1 MASPPS
7 PAEVPGRDLA
17 FQRAYRRLFWGQ
29 ASALLGTGIATVALA
44 LLSYR
49 LVGREA
55 AAVFG
60 TALAIKTATH
70 VFLTPIAAAFVRCL
84 RPGPLL
90 VGLDLAR
97 AALLLY
103 LPFVRTVPGLF
114 LSILLFQAC
123 SAIFVPTAQAVTS
136 ELLPDE
142 QDYAEALARSRLAY
156 ELEGALSPAA
166 AGLLL
171 FVMEAPF
178 LFDVAAVTFLA
189 SAWLLAGA
197 GFPRPAAGGADGP
210 LESVRR
216 GLSTY
221 FAEPA
226 LRGLAALNLVAAL
239 ATATVTVVTV
249 HLVRSE
255 LDGTER
261 MMTAALVAAGAGSV
275 VGAVLVPMLTDRL
288 PLRATMLAG
297 GLGIGLV
304 LLIGTAGPSFGAALP
319 LWTALGLAGALA
331 VTPAGLLLRALAP
344 PGEKLALYATQF
356 ALANA
361 ASMLA
366 YPAAGW
372 LSAELGSRPTLGIF
386 AALTLAAVATAA
398 RLWPSGEPP
407 APPEPERPPVDRRGR
422 RPRA

>member
-1 MASPPS
+1 MASPS
-7 PAEVPGRDLA
+7 PPPEAPGHELA
-17 FQRAYRRLFWGQ
+17 LERAYWRLFWGQ
-29 ASALLGTGIATVALA
+29 ALGLVGTGVATVALA
-44 LLSYR
+44 LLAYR
-49 LVGREA
+49 LVGRDA

-60 TALAIKTATH
+60 TALAIKMATY
-70 VFLTPIAAAFVRCL
+70 VFLTPIAAAFVRRL
-84 RPGPLL
+84 APGPLL
-90 VGLDLAR
+90 LGLDLAR
-97 AALLLY
+97 AALLVY
-103 LPFVRTVPGLF
+103 LPFVQTVPGLF
-114 LSILLFQAC
+114 LLILAFQVC
-123 SAIFVPTAQAVTS
+123 SAVFVPTAQAVTS

-156 ELEGALSPAA
+156 ELEGVLSPATA
-166 AGLLL
+166 SLLL

-178 LFDVAAVTFLA
+178 LFDVAAVAFLA

-197 GFPRPAAGGADGP
+197 GFPRSAVGPAEGP
-210 LESVRR
+210 LRSVRR

-221 FAEPA
+221 FAEPS
-226 LRGLAALNLVAAL
+226 LRALAALNLAAAL

-249 HLVRSE
+249 HLVRTE

-275 VGAVLVPMLTDRL
+275 VGAVLVPLLTDRL

-304 LLIGTAGPSFGAALP
+304 LLLGTAGPSFWAALP

-331 VTPAGLLLRALAP
+331 VTPAGMLVRDLAP
-344 PGEKLALYATQF
+344 PAEKLGLYATQF

-372 LSAELGSRPTLGIF
+372 LSAELGSRPTLAIF
-386 AALTLAAVATAA
+386 AVLALAAVAAAA
-398 RLWPSGEPP
+398 RLWPASEPH
-407 APPEPERPPVDRRGR
+407 AREPVRPLVGPRR
-422 RPRA
+422 